1 MLAEMKGGGGMW
13 DVRRVVGWMVIPFA
27 EQLDSGRNERAYV
40 RFVAQL
46 YSHPSIREFDLS
58 SDGYRQAYR
67 AAQRLLSAEFP
78 AKLVKQRLGLHV
90 GHFVHALADLEGRRV
105 RQGRPRTPKR
115 IPLFVHAL
123 LNTAIR
129 ALTSPVSPAT
139 TVLLRLS

>member
-1 MLAEMKGGGGMW
+1 MLAEMKAAGGMS
-13 DVRRVVGWMVIPFA
+13 DLRQVLGAMVIPFA

-78 AKLVKQRLGLHV
+78 ARLVKPRLGLQV
-90 GHFVHALADLEGRRV
+90 GPFLHALPDLEGSV
-105 RQGRPRTPKR
+105 VPRGPPVTPQRLPRFAHHPMNKANG
-115 IPLFVHAL
+115 AL
-123 LNTAIR
+123 A
-129 ALTSPVSPAT
+129 
-139 TVLLRLS
+139 